1 LSDAPEN
8 ARIIKSTGKNIIK
21 RCHHRGFQALINE
34 TVCFEKYQLPAVEGV
49 CSGVDCGYIHEDE
62 IVPFKIDTGF
72 KNIFYISPDEIN
84 ACIDRILQDM
94 RQKVNRHGYL
104 PHNFMFIFPV
114 VSEKNT
120 LLSMLYPAVQQF
132 WVDFFSNPES
142 YTESIMENLK
152 NNNGT
157 GYWQSKIDN
166 KENDNRYYQYIFWH
180 RSEYNQPINLKES
193 VHSTKSLSI
202 HSAKGNGCECVY
214 LLGLSEFTLA
224 CHTGGI
230 PNTLVYNSL
239 FHVGMTRQK
248 KYLFVGIDGSARDDV
263 CMRFGKYYESS
274 GENEPYIKNIT
285 GDIRMKSMISTLLSK
300 ETFFTSKETFFT
312 KIQTNIMN
320 FENYR
325 GLLPESDKRELVD
338 WGDHIIRR
346 CTMKFTMDRYLW
358 NIDSKHQL
366 AKIKSLLDKDKT
378 QIVYHSYST
387 YKTTLNE
394 LYNNIQFNINNRN
407 KPCKMLIV
415 PILIFQDSRTKT
427 DYYKY
432 KEVIKTFCDR
442 IIEKLKKREF
452 IFCAIECIIYCHLM
466 EMIQHPYN
474 LHISIMDIYRIISCY
489 DDCYIEDSIH
499 NDTYKC
505 KCSQCFKEKPRG
517 FVNPHNQ
524 IHQSVMN
531 HHKSIERMKQIIES
545 YHTQIQEL
553 TSEENITYTID
564 KSIKYH
570 RNEFYC
576 KQMFEYIGYSNNY
589 TVFMILT
596 PQFNLMNLYDIL
608 MNIMVKYFFLQNQN
622 VDSEDNYINK
632 TTYVSIITLDSPI
645 PIIIQLTDLFSHK
658 MENLK
663 SIMKMYLVAHF
674 KKEHNKLFD
683 FFMYHSKQK
692 SLKGITDK
700 SDLLYVCDIMK
711 RTEKVQYG
719 TKIVDE
725 RVYKLPEYITDCFT
739 EMDKKLK
746 KDRGQRLLY
755 KDEEAFKEFIIRELE
770 EGLTYAVDTYLDI
783 FIEDNPL

>member
-1 LSDAPEN
+1 
-8 ARIIKSTGKNIIK
+8 
-21 RCHHRGFQALINE
+21 
-34 TVCFEKYQLPAVEGV
+34 
-49 CSGVDCGYIHEDE
+49 
-62 IVPFKIDTGF
+62 
-72 KNIFYISPDEIN
+72 
-84 ACIDRILQDM
+84 
-94 RQKVNRHGYL
+94 
-104 PHNFMFIFPV
+104 
-114 VSEKNT
+114 
-120 LLSMLYPAVQQF
+120 
-132 WVDFFSNPES
+132 
-142 YTESIMENLK
+142 MENLT

-166 KENDNRYYQYIFWH
+166 KENDNLYYQYIFWH

-230 PNTLVYNSL
+230 PNTLVYDSL

-248 KYLFVGIDGSARDDV
+248 KYLFVGIDGSTRDDV
-263 CMRFGKYYESS
+263 CRRFKEYYEDS
-274 GENEPYIKNIT
+274 GKNEPYIKNIT
-285 GDIRMKSMISTLLSK
+285 RDICMKSMISTLSK
-300 ETFFTSKETFFT
+300 EPFFT

-320 FENYR
+320 FNEYR
-325 GLLPESDKRELVD
+325 WLLPESDKRELVD

-387 YKTTLNE
+387 YKTTLKQ
-394 LYNNIQFNINNRN
+394 LSNNIQFNITNRD

-545 YHTQIQEL
+545 YHTQVQEL

-564 KSIKYH
+564 KSIKYD
-570 RNEFYC
+570 RNEFNC
-576 KQMFEYIGYSNNY
+576 KQMFEYIGYSNKY

-622 VDSEDNYINK
+622 VDSEDDYINK
-632 TTYVSIITLDSPI
+632 ITYVSIITLDSPI
-645 PIIIQLTDLFSHK
+645 PIIIQLTYLFSHK

-663 SIMKMYLVAHF
+663 SIMKEYLVAHF
-674 KKEHNKLFD
+674 KKEHKKIFD
-683 FFMYHSKQK
+683 FFKYHVEQK
-692 SLKGITDK
+692 ITDK
-700 SDLLYVCDIMK
+700 SDLLYVCDILNK
-711 RTEKVQYG
+711 TEQITIGDKTFIQKVYN
-719 TKIVDE
+719 
-725 RVYKLPEYITDCFT
+725 LPKYMTDCFT
-739 EMDKKLK
+739 EMDKKVK
-746 KDRGQRLLY
+746 KDRRQRQLY
-755 KDEEAFKEFIIRELE
+755 DEDKEKFIIRELE

-783 FIEDNPL
+783 SIEDNPL